1 MNIEQKQ
8 AALKQKIRRSMLF
21 VPGANA
27 AMVSNSF
34 IYAADSIMF
43 DLEDSVALRE
53 KDTARLLVFHALQH
67 PLYKE
72 IETVVRVNALESE
85 FGIKDLEFVV
95 RAGVDIVRLPKT
107 DSAQDVIDME
117 REITRIEQ
125 ECGREVGSTGML
137 AAIESAS
144 GITNVVSIAKASP
157 RLIGIALGA
166 EDYVRNLRTERSPEG
181 TELLFARCSILQ
193 AARAAGISAFDT
205 VYSDANN
212 EEGFLRE
219 ASLIKQLGFDGKSL
233 VNPRQIELL
242 HNLFAPTQKE
252 LDHATKVID
261 AAEAA
266 ERQGL
271 GVVSLNG
278 KMIDSPIIERARLV
292 VQRAALSGI
301 REE

>member
-1 MNIEQKQ
+1 MNVE
-8 AALKQKIRRSMLF
+8 LKQRVRRSMLF

-34 IYAADSIMF
+34 IYSADAIMF

-53 KDTARLLVFHALQH
+53 KDAARLLVFHALQH
-67 PLYKE
+67 PMYQA
-72 IETVVRVNALESE
+72 IETIVRVNALDSE
-85 FGIKDLEFVV
+85 FGINDLEAVV

-117 REITRIEQ
+117 KHIARIEA

-137 AAIESAS
+137 AAIESAE
-144 GITNVVSIAKASP
+144 GINNAVDIAHSSP

-181 TELLFARCSILQ
+181 IELLFARCSILQ
-193 AARAAGISAFDT
+193 AARAAGIAAFDT

-212 EEGFLRE
+212 EQGFLNE
-219 ASLIKQLGFDGKSL
+219 AAHIKQLGFDGKSL
-233 VNPRQIELL
+233 INPRQIELL
-242 HNLFAPTQKE
+242 HNLYAPTSKE
-252 LDHATKVID
+252 LEHAQRVIE

-266 ERQGL
+266 ALEGL

-278 KMIDSPIIERARLV
+278 KMIDGPIIERARLV
-292 VQRAALSGI
+292 LQRAALSGI

>member
-1 MNIEQKQ
+1 MNIQQKQ
-8 AALKQKIRRSMLF
+8 AQLKQKVRRSMLF

-34 IYAADSIMF
+34 IYSADSIMF

-67 PLYKE
+67 PLYKN
-72 IETVVRVNALESE
+72 IETVVRVNALDSE
-85 FGIKDLEFVV
+85 FGIKDLEAVV

-117 REITRIEQ
+117 KEIARIEA

-137 AAIESAS
+137 AAIESAL
-144 GITNVVSIAKASP
+144 GITNAVAIAHASP

-166 EDYVRNLRTERSPEG
+166 EDYVRNLRTERSPDG
-181 TELLFARCSILQ
+181 IELLFARCSILQ
-193 AARAAGISAFDT
+193 AARSAGISAFDT

-212 EEGFLRE
+212 EQGFLNE

-252 LDHATKVID
+252 LDHAAKVIE

-266 ERQGL
+266 EREGL

-292 VQRAALSGI
+292 VQRAKLSGI
-301 REE
+301 RDE

>member
-1 MNIEQKQ
+1 MNVE
-8 AALKQKIRRSMLF
+8 LKQRVRRSMLF

-34 IYAADSIMF
+34 IYSADAIMF

-53 KDTARLLVFHALQH
+53 KDAARLLVFHALQH
-67 PLYKE
+67 PMYQT
-72 IETVVRVNALESE
+72 IETIVRVNALDSE
-85 FGIKDLEFVV
+85 FGINDLEAVV

-117 REITRIEQ
+117 KHIARIEA

-137 AAIESAS
+137 AAIESAE
-144 GITNVVSIAKASP
+144 GINNAVAIAQASP

-181 TELLFARCSILQ
+181 IELLFARCSILQ
-193 AARAAGISAFDT
+193 AARAAGIAAFDT

-212 EEGFLRE
+212 EQGFLNE
-219 ASLIKQLGFDGKSL
+219 AAHIKQLGFDGKSL
-233 VNPRQIELL
+233 INPRQIELL
-242 HNLFAPTQKE
+242 HNLYAPTSKE
-252 LDHATKVID
+252 LDHAQRVIE

-266 ERQGL
+266 ALEGL

-278 KMIDSPIIERARLV
+278 KMIDGPIIERARLV
-292 VQRAALSGI
+292 LQRAALSGI

>member
-1 MNIEQKQ
+1 MNVE
-8 AALKQKIRRSMLF
+8 LKQRVRRSMLF

-34 IYAADSIMF
+34 IYSADAIMF

-53 KDTARLLVFHALQH
+53 KDAARLLVFHALQH
-67 PLYKE
+67 PMYQT
-72 IETVVRVNALESE
+72 IETIVRVNALDSE
-85 FGIKDLEFVV
+85 FGVNDLEAVV

-117 REITRIEQ
+117 KQIARIEA
-125 ECGREVGSTGML
+125 ECGRDVGSTGML
-137 AAIESAS
+137 AAIESAE
-144 GITNVVSIAKASP
+144 GINNAVAIAQASP

-181 TELLFARCSILQ
+181 IELLFARCSILQ
-193 AARAAGISAFDT
+193 AARAAGIAAFDT

-212 EEGFLRE
+212 EQGFLNE
-219 ASLIKQLGFDGKSL
+219 AAHIKQLGFDGKSL
-233 VNPRQIELL
+233 INPRQIELL
-242 HNLFAPTQKE
+242 HNLYAPTSKE
-252 LDHATKVID
+252 LDHAQRVIE

-266 ERQGL
+266 ASEGL

-278 KMIDSPIIERARLV
+278 KMIDGPIIERARLV
-292 VQRAALSGI
+292 LQRAALSGI